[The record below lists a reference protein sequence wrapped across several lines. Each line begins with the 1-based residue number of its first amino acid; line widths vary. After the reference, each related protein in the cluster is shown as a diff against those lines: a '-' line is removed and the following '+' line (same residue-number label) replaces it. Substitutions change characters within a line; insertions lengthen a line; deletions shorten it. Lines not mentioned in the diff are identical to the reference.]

1 MDDTQIS
8 LTSPDH
14 GAVGDNL
21 YSKHTAPNAPS
32 ASAGTADVEDGGQ
45 QRTKPKQKRNKPTLS
60 CSECVEKKTKCDR
73 GRPCLACVKRQSG
86 CEYTAVANLIASAD
100 RKGTKNKARYF
111 TKPVSKVRKTS
122 DGTSPSTLTS
132 PTAIETGWPNAIGH
146 SQRPSPAALS
156 TASPFLFSNTSYL
169 QSSPSNVFGV
179 GSQHPFS
186 NYWTCSGGL
195 PEVITVLPSKDQAD
209 LLIAK
214 FFEVVDPV
222 VPFVHRRTFY
232 SDYELFW
239 ALSIED
245 KGRSDASLVALH
257 YAM

>member
-1 MDDTQIS
+1 M
-8 LTSPDH
+8 
-14 GAVGDNL
+14 
-21 YSKHTAPNAPS
+21 
-32 ASAGTADVEDGGQ
+32 
-45 QRTKPKQKRNKPTLS
+45 
-60 CSECVEKKTKCDR
+60 
-73 GRPCLACVKRQSG
+73 KRQSG
-86 CEYTAVANLIASAD
+86 CEYTAVAELILSAG
-100 RKGTKNKARYF
+100 RKGSKSKARYV
-111 TKPVSKVRKTS
+111 TKPGKARKNSSVS
-122 DGTSPSTLTS
+122 SPTTLTS
-132 PTAIETGWPNAIGH
+132 PTATDNGWPNITGQKH
-146 SQRPSPAALS
+146 RRSQPSLS
-156 TASPFLFSNTSYL
+156 TASPFLFSSVPYS

-232 SDYELFW
+232 SDYEHFW
-239 ALSIED
+239 ALSVEER
-245 KGRSDASLVALH
+245 GATDASLVALH